1 MELYFS
7 LCGLNKDVYAMCMG
21 FGCNAAGI
29 VGCRIIDSKR
39 ERLIAMLTNVFVP
52 CNGRLPILL
61 TLISLFFVGAERT
74 GMMGSVLAAVLLTA
88 FIVLGICMTFAASKI
103 LSLTILRGE
112 PSSFT
117 LELPPFR
124 RPQFGKII
132 VRSLLDRTVFVLGR
146 AAASAVPAG
155 AIIWLLANI
164 MIGGSSLLSYVTG
177 FLEPLGVFL
186 GMDGAILTAFILG
199 LPANEIVLPLIAM
212 NYSQQSGLVGI
223 DKYEMYSLFVQ
234 NGWNAVTALCV
245 IIFTLMHFPCATSLL
260 TIRKEA
266 GTKWAITAFAVP
278 TIFGMALCAL
288 IAGIARLFC

>member
-1 MELYFS
+1 
-7 LCGLNKDVYAMCMG
+7 MG

-146 AAASAVPAG
+146 AAASAAPAG

-245 IIFTLMHFPCATSLL
+245 IVFTLMHFPCATSLL

>member
-1 MELYFS
+1 
-7 LCGLNKDVYAMCMG
+7 MG

>member
-1 MELYFS
+1 
-7 LCGLNKDVYAMCMG
+7 MG

-146 AAASAVPAG
+146 AAASAAPAG

-278 TIFGMALCAL
+278 TIFGIALCAL

>member
-1 MELYFS
+1 
-7 LCGLNKDVYAMCMG
+7 MG

-146 AAASAVPAG
+146 AAASAAPAG